1 MAIFYGILLYLCY
14 FVIFK
19 HDELGKNIYLDTYFT
34 KVIIVVV
41 VDTCMILKKE
51 GIPRYI
57 DFLCKIL
64 QTGKSGL

>member
-1 MAIFYGILLYLCY
+1 MMNS
-14 FVIFK
+14 
-19 HDELGKNIYLDTYFT
+19 EKNIYLDTYFT

-57 DFLCKIL
+57 DFFYVRYYKP
-64 QTGKSGL
+64 GKVDYEEEEEEE